1 MESAYL
7 LGIYSTAAGRF
18 PDRSFKDLARE
29 ACVGALADARMKTC
43 PEIRTAWFGNCLMDY
58 WGQSACRG
66 HVCLAPLIEDGTLPD
81 RTPVVNVEGGC
92 ATGSLAFHGAWKDI
106 LAGQAEVA
114 LAVGVEKLYDANN
127 PKAALDHIL
136 RAGDQL
142 DPGHWMKIWE
152 EWAAGVG
159 KKLELGS
166 DHSFAMDYYAIAALE
181 HMKRYGTTQRQI
193 ALAST
198 LCHNYGAKN
207 PRAQYR
213 FETTV
218 DQVLGDRMVSYPLTR
233 AMCAPIGDAAA
244 AALVCSS
251 RYLER
256 MPSEVRERALR
267 IRACALAGGKYA
279 PAPDEPKTAE
289 VAAKLAYQM
298 SGLSPRD
305 IDVVELHD
313 ATSFAMVHL
322 LEDLGFCAKGEG
334 GPFIESGATQLGRE
348 IPVNVSGGLVSR
360 GHPLGATGLMMLN
373 ELALQLRG
381 EAGEVQVDG
390 AGIALQENGGGIVGR
405 EVASASVIILERDS

>member
-1 MESAYL
+1 MDSAYL

-18 PDRSFKDLARE
+18 PDRSFKDLIRE
-29 ACVGALADARMKTC
+29 ACVGALADVGMKFC
-43 PEIRTAWFGNCLMDY
+43 PEIGTAWFGNCLMDY

-66 HVCLAPLIEDGTLPD
+66 HVCLAPLIEDGVLPD

-92 ATGSLAFHGAWKDI
+92 ATGSLAFHGAWKEI

-114 LAVGVEKLYDANN
+114 LAIGVEKLYDANN
-127 PKAALDHIL
+127 PKTALDHIL

-142 DPGHWMKIWE
+142 DPDHWMKIWQ
-152 EWAAGVG
+152 EWAAGVD
-159 KKLELGS
+159 KKLEFGS
-166 DHSFAMDYYAIAALE
+166 DHSFAMDFYAIAALE

-193 ALAST
+193 ALAAA

-218 DQVLGDRMVSYPLTR
+218 DQVLSDRMVSYPLTR
-233 AMCAPIGDAAA
+233 SMCAPIGDAAA
-244 AALVCSS
+244 AALVCSAS
-251 RYLER
+251 YLKR
-256 MPSEVRERALR
+256 LPAAARKRALK

-279 PAPDEPKTAE
+279 PTPNEPKTAE
-289 VAAKLAYQM
+289 VAAKMAYRM

-322 LEDLGFCAKGEG
+322 LEDLGFCAHGEG
-334 GPFIESGATQLGRE
+334 GPFIESGATQLGRD

-381 EAGEVQVDG
+381 EAGEMQVDG
-390 AGIALQENGGGIVGR
+390 ARVALQENGGGIVGR
-405 EVASASVIILERDS
+405 EIASASVIILERES